1 MENIIV
7 ILSKRVVMKKATNKK
22 KHCFDIVFEWEN
34 ILARNLKCNVVCRSN
49 FEFKFDEYCRK
60 LYKVI
65 PIPIYRI
72 YNIFRFYKNQKMLMF
87 DASTKQQDGIYNNS
101 KYIPCLI
108 DYFLSEEN
116 YSNFLRAYKN
126 NLLVLVSSREVYEY
140 LLNRA
145 CPINIAHFP
154 LSLPDQYLTN
164 EIYSKEYDLIIA
176 GRTNPLLLEYVEK
189 YEKDYPDTK
198 IIRRKYVNGHFLY
211 YVSSTGEEVSCGDSR
226 EEYIDLL
233 RKSKIALYTTPGMDG
248 TRPDANGW
256 NQVTPRFL
264 EEIAAQ
270 CHIIARY
277 PDNADTRWYEID
289 KICTSVKSY
298 EEFKIL
304 MGRYKN
310 EPIEFTKYR
319 EYLSKHVT
327 SGRVEMLENILK
339 QKILKEARGGVKP
352 CNLNIVDRLGVC
364 V

>member
-1 MENIIV
+1 MKKMIV
-7 ILSKRVVMKKATNKK
+7 ILSKRIVMKKATNQK

-34 ILARNLKCNVVCRSN
+34 ILAENLNCNVICRSN

-60 LYKVI
+60 LYKII
-65 PIPIYRI
+65 PIPFYRL
-72 YNIFRFYKNQKMLMF
+72 YDIFSFSKKRKVLMF

-101 KYIPCLI
+101 KYIPCLV
-108 DYFLSEEN
+108 DYFLSEKN
-116 YSNFLRAYKN
+116 YPNFLRAYKN

-140 LLNRA
+140 LVNKG

-164 EIYSKEYDLIIA
+164 EVYQKEYDLIIA
-176 GRTNPLLLEYVEK
+176 GRTNPLLLKYVEK

-198 IIRRKYVNGHFLY
+198 IIRRKYVDGHFWY
-211 YVSSTGEEVSCGDSR
+211 YISSTGEKVSRGDSR
-226 EEYIDLL
+226 EEYINLL
-233 RKSKIALYTTPGMDG
+233 RKSKIALYTTPGIDG

-264 EEIAAQ
+264 EEMAAQ

-289 KICTSVKSY
+289 KICTSVQSY
-298 EEFKIL
+298 EQFKDL
-304 MGRYKN
+304 MCRYKD
-310 EPIEFTKYR
+310 EMVDFFKYR

-327 SGRVEMLENILK
+327 SKRGKMLKDIL
-339 QKILKEARGGVKP
+339 ER
-352 CNLNIVDRLGVC
+352 NIVKVGGGK
-364 V
+364 